1 MKDRMENI
9 EESEKRRDF
18 SNIKIAF
25 FDIDGT
31 LRDFEKRD
39 ISPKTL
45 ETLQRLKEN
54 GIRLVLATG
63 RAPLLL
69 PKFEGVEFD
78 AYLTFNGSYCYTNE
92 KTILSRS
99 IPKEDVHMLMEN
111 AARLKR
117 PVAIATKDTMA
128 ANGTDTDLEEYYA
141 LAKERLEVA
150 PNFEE
155 VIQEE
160 IYQIM
165 MGLEAK
171 DYEAMLQN
179 VKNARITAWWDRAVD
194 IIPAGGGKGTG
205 VEKILEH
212 FGLDK
217 SESIA
222 FGDGCN
228 DIEMLRTAGIG
239 VAMGNASD
247 IVKKEADL
255 VCGTVKEEGIYTFC
269 LGNGL
274 I

>member
-1 MKDRMENI
+1 M
-9 EESEKRRDF
+9 DF

-31 LRDFEKRD
+31 LRDFEKQD

-45 ETLQRLKEN
+45 ETLQRLKEK

-63 RAPLLL
+63 RAPMLL
-69 PKFEGVEFD
+69 PKFAGVEFD
-78 AYLTFNGSYCYTNE
+78 AFLTFNGSYCYTKE
-92 KTILSRS
+92 KTIFNRS
-99 IPKEDVHMLMEN
+99 IPKEDVGILMEN
-111 AARLKR
+111 ALRLNR

-128 ANGTDTDLEEYYA
+128 ANGTDADLEEYYA
-141 LAKERLEVA
+141 LAKERLEVS
-150 PNFEE
+150 PDFEE
-155 VIQEE
+155 VVKEDV
-160 IYQIM
+160 YQIM

-171 DYEAMLQN
+171 DYDAMMEN
-179 VKNARITAWWDRAVD
+179 VTNARITAWWDRAVD

-212 FGLDK
+212 FGL
-217 SESIA
+217 SREEAIA
-222 FGDGCN
+222 FGDGSN
-228 DIEMLRTAGIG
+228 DIEMLRTVGTG

-247 IVKKEADL
+247 AVKKEADM
-255 VCGTVKEEGIYTFC
+255 VCKTVKEEGIYEFC